1 MQGNRTKLTLL
12 HSNDIHGDFMP
23 SEKDNFFSGGISL
36 LSGYVSKVRAEEEN
50 VIYAVAGDLFMGSV
64 VDKEYRGLS
73 TIKLF
78 NALQPDIFEVGNHEV
93 DYGLS
98 HLLFLEKCAAF
109 PILCANLYI
118 KELNRRLFMPYF
130 DIERGGIR
138 VRFIGV
144 LTESV
149 SEKISQEELI
159 ETEVGVRDVYKEIDK
174 VFAATDW
181 DRADIT
187 ILLTHIGIEE
197 DKKLAEFIKPEWGV
211 DFIIGAHSHTFME
224 EPLVVNGITIA
235 QAGVGSSQIGRFD
248 IVFDSDERRIESF
261 EWKLVAPV
269 EEKEGVIPG
278 SAVRTGD
285 IIPIVKE
292 GRKGRGIAEL
302 CKPDG
307 LIDFYL
313 GRMKGKTDS
322 KYDQVLFTLDQEY
335 EHGGFHRETQLIDL
349 FSDIYNDAFGTDVF
363 FLSTNIIRCKLLGKT
378 VKRKDFELAYPYD
391 NEVYIIKLKGDRL
404 KEVFSH
410 IYRKEAWFGTMI
422 FFLFSGSMRVD
433 YDKEEY
439 EVRQVYHKGRPLEA
453 DREYKVGIT
462 SYAYKNCGIF
472 LGLELE
478 GRDRDIKVKQI
489 SAGDREVL
497 EKYFESHEFL
507 TLENEGRLNIMMPG
521 SKGNNAFML
530 A

>member
-1 MQGNRTKLTLL
+1 
-12 HSNDIHGDFMP
+12 MP
-23 SEKDNFFSGGISL
+23 SEKETFFSGGISL
-36 LSGYVSKVRAEEEN
+36 LSGYVSRVRQEEEN

-130 DIERGGIR
+130 DIERGGVR

-159 ETEVGVRDVYKEIDK
+159 EIEVGVRDVYKEIDK

-197 DKKLAEFIKPEWGV
+197 DKKLAELIKPEWGV

-235 QAGVGSSQIGRFD
+235 QAGLGSSQIGRFD
-248 IVFDSDERRIESF
+248 IIFNKRERRIESYK
-261 EWKLVAPV
+261 WKLVAPV
-269 EEKEGVIPG
+269 EEKEGVSGENVI
-278 SAVRTGD
+278 RCGD
-285 IIPIVKE
+285 IVNIEKE
-292 GRKGRGIAEL
+292 G
-302 CKPDG
+302 
-307 LIDFYL
+307 
-313 GRMKGKTDS
+313 
-322 KYDQVLFTLDQEY
+322 
-335 EHGGFHRETQLIDL
+335 
-349 FSDIYNDAFGTDVF
+349 
-363 FLSTNIIRCKLLGKT
+363 
-378 VKRKDFELAYPYD
+378 
-391 NEVYIIKLKGDRL
+391 
-404 KEVFSH
+404 
-410 IYRKEAWFGTMI
+410 
-422 FFLFSGSMRVD
+422 
-433 YDKEEY
+433 
-439 EVRQVYHKGRPLEA
+439 
-453 DREYKVGIT
+453 
-462 SYAYKNCGIF
+462 
-472 LGLELE
+472 
-478 GRDRDIKVKQI
+478 
-489 SAGDREVL
+489 
-497 EKYFESHEFL
+497 
-507 TLENEGRLNIMMPG
+507 
-521 SKGNNAFML
+521 
-530 A
+530 